1 MIDESTLARD
11 AVERVYRLTPL
22 QAGML
27 YHELGTC
34 GASPYHR
41 QVRFEIEGEIDAAA
55 CEAAWN
61 GLLARHAMLRSV
73 FDWERTAQPL
83 QIVLKQ
89 QRVAFETHDADA
101 DAAAVADWCAADL
114 ARGFDLRRDAL
125 IRVALFCL
133 GPARF
138 ELVWSHP
145 HILLDGWSGAVLI
158 EEFTALYAAARCGRA
173 ASLAPATDPDGFM
186 AEAALRDDATALQ
199 HWRTLLAGYDTI
211 ATLPRL
217 PLVPRLLHS
226 GAPSQMA
233 EHCVR
238 LAAPDSNALRELARS
253 NGATLGVLLQAIWG
267 LILTR
272 WSGCDDV
279 VFGIVASGRSLA
291 TPGIER
297 LIGMFVNTLP
307 VRVRLEQDDTLAA
320 LLARLQRQSDLGS
333 AYDHVGLATIQAASA
348 LPAGLLDHLLV
359 LENFPAG
366 AAAAV
371 DIGFSVVATHAAER
385 SNYDFGI
392 LVHDDAA
399 LRLTFQYDA
408 SRIDAALIARVAAH
422 WRTLVAALLA
432 APDAP
437 LSDIEMLPAS
447 ERAQLDAAARGPA
460 IARDPEATLVSLWH
474 GQVDRTPDAPALTD
488 QGVTLSFRA
497 LDRAAEGI
505 AARLRGD
512 GVVRGDVVGLCCAR
526 GAARIVALLGI
537 LKAGAAYLPLSPALP
552 DARIAMMLTDARCRR
567 VLADAA
573 GIARVEALALAPGL
587 AVPVAGAHADERAHE
602 RAHSPAAPDDVAY
615 VIYTSGSTGQPK
627 GVAVP
632 HRGFVNMILAQ
643 IDGFGVRPGDC
654 VVQFASCAFDASL
667 SEIFMALLAGA
678 RLVIAPEAAVRDGAA
693 LLALIEAERITVAT
707 LPPSYLRALDGAAL
721 GPVRVLITAGEPPDS
736 ADMRRLARTHAA
748 FNAYGPTEASVCAS
762 WHRIDPH
769 ADYAHGIP
777 IGRPIANTAMS
788 IRDCRGRRMPLGAL
802 GEIWLAG
809 SGLARAYVGRPELT
823 VERFPE
829 VGGERFYRTGDAG
842 VLRGD
847 GEVLYAGR
855 FDGQIKLN
863 GHRVELEEVE
873 AALRALPGVA
883 QAAAAVAQ
891 GRLAGFVVPGAPVD
905 CDALR
910 QRLAQTLPSWMV
922 PATIV
927 SLAALPTTIA
937 GKIDRRILADMR
949 SGQTPVARALT
960 PEEARVALAFAAILN
975 GGPYGPD
982 SGFAASGGDS
992 LRAIRLLARLRR
1004 AGMGLTLSELLAA
1017 DSVAAIARLG
1027 RPERPET
1034 RADAP
1039 ARAVAGPVPLT
1050 PIQRRHFMSDP
1061 DGCARLTHQL
1071 LLRMAGPSET
1081 LKEAVAVLWQ
1091 RHDALRLRFA
1101 RGDGGWTAE
1110 SQPADTPLV
1119 WRSIDLRGAGDAA
1132 LADDAQAHAPG
1143 GAGGAA
1149 PLFVATLYRLD
1160 DADYLLLAAHHLLVD
1175 AVSWCI
1181 LIEDLAD
1188 TLAGAGATPAVSA
1201 PWRDWAVALS
1211 ASDAG
1216 QERAYWAS
1224 IAGMPTR
1231 AVPEHGY
1238 DETEIVTLDLGPV
1251 PPGVSERGVLAGLL
1265 ARLGAA
1271 LAERDDCDEA
1281 CVTLAS
1287 HGRHAPDGAL
1297 DVSRTVGWFTAEYP
1311 FRLVCGASPEAIE
1324 AALRDVPSQGVG
1336 WSVLRWLA
1344 ADPVAAAEPAIAVN
1358 YLGHVHPAAEAPF
1371 VISDRL
1377 PGVVASGLRRTRA
1390 IEIEAWCSSGQ
1401 LAVAIRYAP
1410 RCDSPAAIGRLAAL
1424 ISRLP
1429 AAEPPQRRF
1438 SPQTE
1443 RSPACLSASA
1453 IESAIP
1459 SLPRCR

>member
-1 MIDESTLARD
+1 VIDDSTLARD

-27 YHELGTC
+27 YHELETC

-41 QVRFEIEGEIDAAA
+41 QVRFEIEGVIDAAA

-89 QRVAFETHDADA
+89 QRVAFEARDA

-125 IRVALFCL
+125 IRVALFRL
-133 GPARF
+133 GPARY

-158 EEFTALYAAARCGRA
+158 EEFTALYAAARRGRA

-186 AEAALRDDATALQ
+186 AEAALRDEATALQ

-217 PLVPRLLHS
+217 PRG

-238 LAAPDSNALRELARS
+238 LAAPDSNALRELARCS
-253 NGATLGVLLQAIWG
+253 GATLGVLLQAIWG

-272 WSGCDDV
+272 WSGRDDV

-307 VRVRLEQDDTLAA
+307 VRVRLEQGDTLAA
-320 LLARLQRQSDLGS
+320 LLARLQRQSDVGS

-366 AAAAV
+366 EAAA
-371 DIGFSVVATHAAER
+371 DTGFSVVATHAAER
-385 SNYDFGI
+385 TNYDFGI
-392 LVHDDAA
+392 LVHDDAE
-399 LRLTFQYDA
+399 LRVTFQYDA

-422 WRTLVAALLA
+422 WRTLAAALLA

-437 LSDIEMLPAS
+437 LSGIDMLPAS
-447 ERAQLDAAARGPA
+447 ERAQLDAAARGPS

-474 GQVDRTPDAPALTD
+474 GQVDRTPDAPVLAD
-488 QGVTLSFRA
+488 QSVTLSFRA
-497 LDRAAEGI
+497 LDRAAEGV
-505 AARLRGD
+505 ATRLRGD

-526 GAARIVALLGI
+526 GAARIVALLGV
-537 LKAGAAYLPLSPALP
+537 LKAGATYLPLSPALP
-552 DARIAMMLTDARCRR
+552 DARIAMMLADARCRR

-573 GIARVEALALAPGL
+573 GIARIEALAPGL
-587 AVPVAGAHADERAHE
+587 AVPVAGADADERAP
-602 RAHSPAAPDDVAY
+602 SPAAPDDVAY

-643 IDGFGVRPGDC
+643 IDGFGVRPGDS

-678 RLVIAPEAAVRDGAA
+678 RLVIAPDAAVRDGAA
-693 LLALIEAERITVAT
+693 LLALLEAERITVAT
-707 LPPSYLRALDGAAL
+707 LPPSYLRALDGAPL

-736 ADMRRLARTHAA
+736 ADMRRLAGTHAA

-823 VERFPE
+823 AERFPE
-829 VGGERFYRTGDAG
+829 VDSARFYRTGDAG

-847 GEVLYAGR
+847 GEILYAGR

-891 GRLAGFVVPGAPVD
+891 GRLTGFVVPGAPVD

-910 QRLAQTLPSWMV
+910 HRLAQTLPSWMV

-927 SLAALPTTIA
+927 SLTALPTTIA
-937 GKIDRRILADMR
+937 GKIDRRTLADMR
-949 SGQTPVARALT
+949 IRQTPVARALT
-960 PEEARVALAFAAILN
+960 LEEARVAEAFAAILN

-982 SGFAASGGDS
+982 SGFATSGGDS

-1004 AGMGLTLSELLAA
+1004 AGMGLTMSELLAA

-1027 RPERPET
+1027 RPGT
-1034 RADAP
+1034 STAAAP

-1071 LLRMAGPSET
+1071 LLRMTGPIET
-1081 LKEAVAVLWQ
+1081 LKEAVAALWQ
-1091 RHDALRLRFA
+1091 CHDALRLRFA

-1110 SQPADTPLV
+1110 IQPADKPLV
-1119 WRSIDLRGAGDAA
+1119 WRSVDLRGAGDAA
-1132 LADDAQAHAPG
+1132 LAADAQAHAPG

-1149 PLFVATLYRLD
+1149 PLFVATQYRLD

-1175 AVSWCI
+1175 AISWRI

-1188 TLAGAGATPAVSA
+1188 TLAGAATAVSA

-1216 QERAYWAS
+1216 RERAYWAS
-1224 IAGMPTR
+1224 IAGTPSR
-1231 AVPEHGY
+1231 PAPEHGY

-1336 WSVLRWLA
+1336 WSVLRWLT
-1344 ADPVAAAEPAIAVN
+1344 ADPIEAAEPAIAVN
-1358 YLGHVHPAAEAPF
+1358 YLGNIDPAAEAPF

-1390 IEIEAWCSSGQ
+1390 IEIEAWCSGGQ

-1410 RCDSPAAIGRLAAL
+1410 RCDSPAAIRRLVTL
-1424 ISRLP
+1424 ISRIP
-1429 AAEPPQRRF
+1429 AAEPPQGRV
-1438 SPQTE
+1438 SLLTE